1 MNCSHGGSPILGKFI
16 EMRVDNGLRIIEFHD
31 NPKESY
37 IKEVRYKRSF
47 DKAIRQEILLNG
59 GQIND

>member
-1 MNCSHGGSPILGKFI
+1 
-16 EMRVDNGLRIIEFHD
+16 MRVDNGLRIIEFHD
-31 NPKESY
+31 NPRDCY

>member
-1 MNCSHGGSPILGKFI
+1 MNCSHCGSPILGKFI

-31 NPKESY
+31 NPRDCY

-59 GQIND
+59 GQFDD